1 MGERS
6 GSTTPG
12 GDGAVRTYER
22 ITDAVVG
29 LDGEF
34 RIAFCNAAG
43 EDVLDA
49 SEANLRGTAVQ
60 EAVPN
65 GIGATV
71 REGCEHALETQESIR
86 FEEYFD
92 SLDAWYELRV
102 YPGESAVTVHFRDVT
117 DRVRRENQIRRR
129 ERALQDAYEALADAD
144 RPLAKQIEGLLSI
157 VRETLGTECGTLS
170 SVQERTNEYTLEAVD
185 AAEGIGLEAGRT
197 VALDRTNCRRVV
209 DTGRTVTIDDVGA
222 DSDAPEPDEGVANGA
237 PAVEC
242 YLGTPIFV
250 DGSVY
255 GTFCFYDRDPCP
267 GGFSDWERTF
277 VGLLANW
284 VGYKIERQR
293 YRERLEASNEQL
305 EQFAYAASHDLQE
318 PLRMVSSYLS
328 LLERRYDDDLD
339 EDGQEFLAYAVD
351 GAERMREMI
360 EGLLAYSRVE
370 TQGDPFEP
378 VDLEAVLEDVVDDLQ
393 FRLEETDASISI
405 GSLPRVE
412 GDDDQLRQVFQNLLE
427 NAVEYSGDGPP
438 TVRITAER
446 ETACGSTPEA
456 AESVSRS
463 DGKWVIS
470 VSDAGIGIDPDDRE
484 RVFDVFERLHSHE
497 EYEGTGIGLALCER
511 VVERHGGEIWIEPDP
526 EEGTTFRLTLPDASG
541 AAP

>member
-12 GDGAVRTYER
+12 SDGAARTYER
-22 ITDAVVG
+22 ITDAVLA

-34 RIAFCNAAG
+34 RITFCNAGA
-43 EDVLDA
+43 ERVLDA
-49 SEANLRGTAVQ
+49 SGAQLRGTAIQ

-65 GIGATV
+65 GVGATV
-71 REGCEHALETQESIR
+71 REGCEHALETQESLG

-92 SLDAWYELRV
+92 SLAAWYELRV
-102 YPGESAVTVHFRDVT
+102 YPDETAVTVHFRDVT
-117 DRVRRENQIRRR
+117 DRVRREDQLRRR
-129 ERALQDAYEALADAD
+129 ERALQDAYEALTDAN
-144 RPLAKQIEGLLSI
+144 RPLSEQIEVLLSI
-157 VRETLGTECGTLS
+157 VRETLGTECGALS

-185 AAEGIGLEAGRT
+185 AAEGTDLEAGRT
-197 VALDRTNCRRVV
+197 VPLDRTNCKRVV
-209 DTGRTVTIDDVGA
+209 DAGRTVAIEDVGA
-222 DSDAPEPDEGVANGA
+222 DPDAPEPADGVANGA
-237 PAVEC
+237 AAVAC

-255 GTFCFYDRDPCP
+255 GTFCFYDREPCP

-284 VGYKIERQR
+284 VGYKIERRR

-339 EDGQEFLAYAVD
+339 AEAREFLAYAVD
-351 GAERMREMI
+351 GADRMREMI
-360 EGLLAYSRVE
+360 DGLLAYSRVE
-370 TQGDPFEP
+370 TRGDPFEP
-378 VDLEAVLEDVVDDLQ
+378 VDLETVLADVVDDLQ
-393 FRLEETDASISI
+393 FRLEETEATVSI

-427 NAVEYSGDGPP
+427 NAVEYSGDEPP
-438 TVRITAER
+438 TVRITADR
-446 ETACGSTPEA
+446 ETASGSTPDGG
-456 AESVSRS
+456 ESVSRG
-463 DGKWVIS
+463 DGRWVIS
-470 VSDAGIGIDPDDRE
+470 VSDAGIGIEPDDHE

-497 EYEGTGIGLALCER
+497 AHAGTGIGLALCQR

-526 EEGTTFRLTLPDASG
+526 EEGTTFRLTLPDASSG
-541 AAP
+541 TV